1 MMKRQ
6 KQSSKAEYLKMYD
19 NSMRPAAPLTN
30 ALFYYAGVA
39 IVVGLLVVTVIV

>member
-1 MMKRQ
+1 MKRQ

-19 NSMRPAAPLTN
+19 NAMKPAAPLTN

-39 IVVGLLVVTVIV
+39 IVVGLIVAIVIV